1 MDEYG
6 AAKQPQ
12 WRAIEGDLS
21 HGLMMSSDAH
31 HKFITWHVPALLGD
45 AQGIGFASCRSELLV
60 SRRRRILSITSV
72 EVRCQRVMLKTGTLQ
87 QDAADVRPTP
97 IHN

>member
-21 HGLMMSSDAH
+21 RSLMMSSDAH
-31 HKFITWHVPALLGD
+31 HKFITWHVAVLLGD
-45 AQGIGFASCRSELLV
+45 DYWNGFTSCMSKLLV

-72 EVRCQRVMLKTGTLQ
+72 KERCQRVMLKTGTLQ

-97 IHN
+97 IEN